1 MLHVECLVHHL
12 AGLAYKQAVGLLG
25 ANVLGNF
32 TFQLEWVYVIMVNIL
47 FYNRLMSVCLSV
59 LILKQLCLS
68 LQHFCGPAR
77 WLHWEMI
84 TLHTSPHRF
93 SFKTLLLYSFSERVI
108 QWRTPF
114 IFCCQHFIII
124 HFCKKHKGTKFVAL
138 VSWFQQE
145 MPLVS
150 RE

>member
-1 MLHVECLVHHL
+1 MLHIECLVHQV

-32 TFQLEWVYVIMVNIL
+32 SFQLEWVYIIIVNIL
-47 FYNRLMSVCLSV
+47 LFYSRLMLLCLSV
-59 LILKQLCLS
+59 LILKQLCLC
-68 LQHFCGPAR
+68 LQHFSGPSW
-77 WLHWEMI
+77 WLHSEMF
-84 TLHTSPHRF
+84 TSHTSPHRF
-93 SFKTLLLYSFSERVI
+93 SFKTLLLYSFSEGVI

-114 IFCCQHFIII
+114 IFCCQHFIIV
-124 HFCKKHKGTKFVAL
+124 HFCKNHKGTKFFAL

-150 RE
+150 